1 MFFFESVCTNTSP
14 IEFKKCIDFC
24 GIVQKMDCLE
34 NVNKFSDS
42 HKEYFVLKDCLVWR
56 TSIDLDKNKGSKCI
70 EFLRY

>member
-1 MFFFESVCTNTSP
+1 
-14 IEFKKCIDFC
+14 
-24 GIVQKMDCLE
+24 MDCLE